1 MRWPLWPSSSGM
13 GRAPAHRQHDP
24 NRRIDPT
31 RNCFEHPGSSRAP
44 ALQAPSAFTLERRK
58 QADRPM
64 YRVLIVDDSEP
75 WRRWLCSAIEA
86 NDRWLLVAEAADGA
100 SAVEQARALRPDLIL
115 LDVSLPSLNGIE
127 AAQRILAENPAS
139 RILFLS
145 AHCSGDIVDA
155 ALAIGARGYLVK
167 ADAGGELLTAM
178 EAVVDGRSFTSRSVT
193 SATLEPSRNSA
204 RPRVP
209 EPPVET

>member
-1 MRWPLWPSSSGM
+1 
-13 GRAPAHRQHDP
+13 
-24 NRRIDPT
+24 
-31 RNCFEHPGSSRAP
+31 
-44 ALQAPSAFTLERRK
+44 
-58 QADRPM
+58 M

-115 LDVSLPSLNGIE
+115 LDVTLPSLDGIE
-127 AAQRILAENPAS
+127 AAQRILGRESRLENPVSERALLRRYRRCRAS
-139 RILFLS
+139 QS
-145 AHCSGDIVDA
+145 APA
-155 ALAIGARGYLVK
+155 ATFVK

-193 SATLEPSRNSA
+193 STRLSRIVERAPSRNRAA
-204 RPRVP
+204 RRDVEP
-209 EPPVET
+209 ERAR